1 MAGNPANIV
10 YSNEFRFWAV
20 KPYDIR
26 VFKATLALVTATL
39 YLGHFGSIPFTTSPK
54 EYKKYSASKNESSER
69 LESLKI
75 LDLSFLRIF

>member
-1 MAGNPANIV
+1 MFFVSASFIGNLNAQI
-10 YSNEFRFWAV
+10 SSFLLAILIKLLTSKF
-20 KPYDIR
+20 ILQ
-26 VFKATLALVTATL
+26 KAQIYYA
-39 YLGHFGSIPFTTSPK
+39 PFTTSPK